1 MRIENSV
8 EIAATAEKFWHFLIE
23 PERVLRWSPFSKYEY
38 TSEQRSGVGTTIHVE
53 EKVPLPMPSLKV
65 DFTVTEWIENEKIA
79 AEMTSGP
86 GFLKEVE
93 EKWLIEAIPS
103 GSRVTYIENAE
114 FSRSIIG
121 KLFGFFTQLTA
132 DKNTRKML
140 LKLKGQV
147 EA

>member
-1 MRIENSV
+1 MKTENSI
-8 EIAATAEKFWHFLIE
+8 EIAATPEKSWAFIVE
-23 PERVLRWSPFSKYEY
+23 PEKVLIWSPYSKFEY
-38 TSEQRSGVGTTIHVE
+38 TSDQRSGVGTTIHVE
-53 EKVPLPMPSLKV
+53 EKIPLPMPSLKV
-65 DFTVTEWIENEKIA
+65 DFTIKEWIENEKIA
-79 AEMTSGP
+79 TEMTSGP

-93 EKWLIEAIPS
+93 AKWLIEAIPS

-121 KLFGFFTQLTA
+121 KLFGFLSQLTA
-132 DKNTRKML
+132 DKDTRKML